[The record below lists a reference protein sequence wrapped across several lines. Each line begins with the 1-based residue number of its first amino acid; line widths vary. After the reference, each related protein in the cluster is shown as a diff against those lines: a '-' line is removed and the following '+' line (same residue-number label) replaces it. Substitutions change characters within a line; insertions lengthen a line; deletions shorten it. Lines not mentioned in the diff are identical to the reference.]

1 VSVTGVDD
9 SIVDGDI
16 TTTIT
21 ATANNAGGYAG
32 TETSTV
38 TIKNKDDDKAPS
50 PLPSPTPEI
59 NIDETDDNNE
69 PASVVET
76 DSINRAQKNKTNT
89 LLDINEF
96 LMQNKTDEILTH
108 SSFHNNTNNE
118 AVTTLS
124 ADILTNYSTSE
135 LPIIAINDYS
145 LLGDSGGSGENPKSK
160 VDGESSQEK
169 GVKIITNSFV
179 TVSDDNFI
187 ENEASTVDVFYVVL
201 TGAPSDD
208 VQVTLEVPNSF
219 RGSLSKEK
227 FIFTPENW
235 NTPQKVSFKQEFFG
249 GQSKEENFKIR
260 ALASESGGYTGSEQD
275 AAIVN
280 VSKPKKQVQ
289 KVLSS
294 IKQTK
299 NSPDKDPTNLDI
311 ERIATREEISPIF
324 SMLRIIY
331 FPIIAVRLTLGSL
344 KIFQQ
349 NHTDSIQSRD
359 QTKNQQVSHLF
370 QKELITIEKFDW
382 TPNQQG
388 SPQMNNEQHFLNE
401 YSSFLDQISQP
412 VDPSYL

>member
-1 VSVTGVDD
+1 
-9 SIVDGDI
+9 
-16 TTTIT
+16 
-21 ATANNAGGYAG
+21 
-32 TETSTV
+32 
-38 TIKNKDDDKAPS
+38 
-50 PLPSPTPEI
+50 
-59 NIDETDDNNE
+59 
-69 PASVVET
+69 
-76 DSINRAQKNKTNT
+76 
-89 LLDINEF
+89 
-96 LMQNKTDEILTH
+96 M
-108 SSFHNNTNNE
+108 
-118 AVTTLS
+118 TTLS

-187 ENEASTVDVFYVVL
+187 ENEASTVDVFYIVL

-208 VQVTLEVPNSF
+208 VQVTLEVPNPF

-299 NSPDKDPTNLDI
+299 INPEKDQINLDI
-311 ERIATREEISPIF
+311 ERITTREELSPVF
-324 SMLRIIY
+324 SILRIIY
-331 FPIIAVRLTLGSL
+331 FPIIALRLTLGSL

-349 NHTDSIQSRD
+349 NHTDLIQSKD
-359 QTKNQQVSHLF
+359 QINDQQVSHLF
-370 QKELITIEKFDW
+370 RKELITAENFDW
-382 TPNQQG
+382 ASNQQL
-388 SPQMNNEQHFLNE
+388 SPTTNNNQHFLND

-412 VDPSYL
+412 IDLSFLFINITSKSTASD